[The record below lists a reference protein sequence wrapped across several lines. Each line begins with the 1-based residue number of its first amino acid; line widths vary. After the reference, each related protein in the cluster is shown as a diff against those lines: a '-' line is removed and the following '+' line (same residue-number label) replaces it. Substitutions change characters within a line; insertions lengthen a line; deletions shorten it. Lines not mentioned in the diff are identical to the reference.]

1 MNQSSS
7 VRVTV
12 FCGLF
17 IALSVVLTRLASV
30 TVPIAGFP
38 SVRLGFG
45 LAPVILAGVLFGP
58 GAGFL
63 VGALSDI
70 MGMFLFPSLQ
80 GGGSYFFGLTL
91 TFGLA
96 GAMPSFFVSD
106 ITARFGINSRGRR
119 FLRVGYML
127 NWNKFRTGYRLL
139 IGILLSQLVNSV
151 LLGTLCLSVMYGKAF
166 IVFLPARLL
175 AQAILIPCYSFV
187 VYAVVLIYRQACRGE
202 LPGCN
207 LTIPSGR

>member
-63 VGALSDI
+63 VGRCRISWAC
-70 MGMFLFPSLQ
+70 FLFP
-80 GGGSYFFGLTL
+80 
-91 TFGLA
+91 
-96 GAMPSFFVSD
+96 
-106 ITARFGINSRGRR
+106 RSREGDR
-119 FLRVGYML
+119 
-127 NWNKFRTGYRLL
+127 
-139 IGILLSQLVNSV
+139 ISSV
-151 LLGTLCLSVMYGKAF
+151 
-166 IVFLPARLL
+166 
-175 AQAILIPCYSFV
+175 
-187 VYAVVLIYRQACRGE
+187 
-202 LPGCN
+202 
-207 LTIPSGR
+207 